1 MGLYVAIPLVLFI
14 LLLLWVVPVGLWLQ
28 AIFSIGGGDVTIL
41 GLVGMRFR
49 RVPPGVI
56 VNGLIAARKAGL
68 HDVSTSDLEVHYMAG
83 GNVDKVVDALIAASK
98 AGIEL
103 TYSIATAIDLAGRD
117 VLSAVQTSVYP
128 KVIDAPIDGK
138 LSAVAKDG
146 IEVRAR
152 ARVTV
157 RTDIPNLVGGATEDT
172 IIARVDLIYPDPG
185 FIVERKDNLL
195 GIVLTHAHEDHI
207 GAIAHL
213 WPQLKCKIYA
223 TPFTAV
229 LIKEKFKEK
238 HIDITKDLKIVELN
252 GTVSLDPFEI
262 EYITLT
268 HSILEPNGLRIKTPV
283 GSILHTGDWKVDPDP
298 LIGDKINENRLKEI
312 GEEGVLAM
320 ICDSTNVFSAGRSG
334 SELDVRKNLL
344 NVMSRLK
351 KRIIIT
357 SFASN
362 VARMET
368 AFYCAEKTGRQISLV
383 GRSMH
388 RIYKAARQCGYLK
401 NTIEPIDP
409 REAKNFSREKIVY
422 LCTGSQGEPMGAMM
436 RISSYTHPDV
446 FIEQGDAVIF
456 SSKIIPGN
464 EKKLYKLHNQLVKDG
479 IEVISEETEFIH
491 VSGHPNR
498 EDLKDMYNWVKP
510 KCVIPV
516 HGEHRHMI
524 EHISFAKEMQV
535 PHPVQVENGDIV
547 KLYPGDKPEVYDKAP
562 SGRLYLD
569 GNISVDGDSQSIKDR
584 KNLSANG
591 YLEVTIMITPKGN
604 VHNNPVLSYRGLPVY
619 DKDEFN
625 YGLEYEIEKT
635 TRSFKVGSKQQE
647 HNLIDALKI
656 ACRKF
661 SKEKTGKKPFTNINL
676 VRI

>member
-1 MGLYVAIPLVLFI
+1 MKEEFLFCPLGGSGEIGMNMNLFGYGHPGDHKWI
-14 LLLLWVVPVGLWLQ
+14 MVD
-28 AIFSIGGGDVTIL
+28 IGVT
-41 GLVGMRFR
+41 F
-49 RVPPGVI
+49 
-56 VNGLIAARKAGL
+56 A
-68 HDVSTSDLEVHYMAG
+68 D
-83 GNVDKVVDALIAASK
+83 
-98 AGIEL
+98 
-103 TYSIATAIDLAGRD
+103 
-117 VLSAVQTSVYP
+117 
-128 KVIDAPIDGK
+128 
-138 LSAVAKDG
+138 
-146 IEVRAR
+146 
-152 ARVTV
+152 
-157 RTDIPNLVGGATEDT
+157 DT
-172 IIARVDLIYPDPG
+172 IPGIDLIYPDPG
-185 FIVERKDNLL
+185 FIQERKENLL

-213 WPQLKCKIYA
+213 WPKLGCKIFA

-238 HIDITKDLKIVELN
+238 HIDITKYLKIVELN
-252 GTVSLDPFEI
+252 GKVKLDPFDI

-268 HSILEPNGLRIKTPV
+268 HSILEPNGLKIQTPAGV
-283 GSILHTGDWKVDPDP
+283 VLHTGDWKVDPNT
-298 LIGDKINENRLKEI
+298 LIGEEINSKRLKEI
-312 GEEGVLAM
+312 GNEGVLAM

-334 SELDVRKNLL
+334 SELDVRKNML
-344 NVMSRLK
+344 NIMDRLK

-362 VARMET
+362 VARMES

-401 NTIEPIDP
+401 NTIDPIDP
-409 REAKNFSREKIVY
+409 REAKNISREKIVY

-446 FIEQGDAVIF
+446 FIEKDDAVIF

-479 IEVISEETEFIH
+479 IEVISEESEFIH

-535 PHPVQVENGDIV
+535 PYPVQVENGDIV
-547 KLYPGDKPEVYDKAP
+547 KLAPGDHPEVCDKAP

-569 GNISVDGDSQSIKDR
+569 GNISVEENSQSIKDR
-584 KNLSANG
+584 KNLSSNG
-591 YLEVTIMITPKGN
+591 YLEITILITPKGN
-604 VHNNPVLSYRGLPVY
+604 IHNNPIITFRGLPVY
-619 DKDEFN
+619 ETDEFI
-625 YGLEYEIEKT
+625 YGLEEEIEKT
-635 TRSFKVGSKQQE
+635 ARTYKLGNKSQE

-656 ACRKF
+656 ASRKF
-661 SKEKTGKKPFTNINL
+661 TKEKTGKRPFTNINL
-676 VRI
+676 VKI